1 MATLVSSL
9 SRLRAAAAETN
20 TAFAA
25 AGGDDGVNASLLS
38 YVFSTLPSECWAA
51 PEAEL
56 ILVVNPRTIFVHCSA
71 FAWEAGIGAALEDA
85 GGGAES
91 DLGVEAYVP
100 APGVSADEAADFKL
114 ESLRAMLGSA
124 AGEAARVLAGG
135 RLVLPP
141 SPDEEVG
148 AGWPLL
154 QIATS
159 EAPPWPTGSAITPS
173 DVDVSAAR
181 RQLQRAMRSVDAAAL
196 APEGWVGSC
205 VRAVRAGWG
214 GWLERVGKAGG
225 AYERQGMTEVG
236 LTDAILSAMTK
247 ALASRD
253 VDAGK
258 ASGKSVAGKAG
269 ALVVPSA
276 AAAGAVTT
284 FLPLSPSDL
293 PLSPS
298 DLPLPP
304 PLAPTTAPMQKAEEK
319 GMSTGV
325 WAGSGTSAFGSAAP
339 RKRQL
344 RLCGTASV
352 PALHL
357 IVRLAG
363 VLA

>member
-1 MATLVSSL
+1 MAFLGSSL

-56 ILVVNPRTIFVHCSA
+56 ILVVSPRTIFVHCSA

-91 DLGVEAYVP
+91 DLEVEAYVP

-141 SPDEEVG
+141 SPDKEVG

-205 VRAVRAGWG
+205 VRAIHAGWG

-236 LTDAILSAMTK
+236 LTDAVLSAMTK
-247 ALASRD
+247 ALASKD

-258 ASGKSVAGKAG
+258 ASGKSAAGKVG

-276 AAAGAVTT
+276 AVAGAVTT
-284 FLPLSPSDL
+284 DL
-293 PLSPS
+293 PIDLPI

-304 PLAPTTAPMQKAEEK
+304 PPAPTTSPMQRAEDK

>member
-1 MATLVSSL
+1 
-9 SRLRAAAAETN
+9 
-20 TAFAA
+20 
-25 AGGDDGVNASLLS
+25 
-38 YVFSTLPSECWAA
+38 
-51 PEAEL
+51 
-56 ILVVNPRTIFVHCSA
+56 
-71 FAWEAGIGAALEDA
+71 
-85 GGGAES
+85 
-91 DLGVEAYVP
+91 VP

-124 AGEAARVLAGG
+124 AGEPARVLAGG

-141 SPDEEVG
+141 SPDKEVG

-236 LTDAILSAMTK
+236 LTDAILSAVTK

-284 FLPLSPSDL
+284 D
-293 PLSPS
+293 
-298 DLPLPP
+298 LPP
-304 PLAPTTAPMQKAEEK
+304 PLAPTTSPMQKAEGK
-319 GMSTGV
+319 GMSMGVWAGSASASVVSGV

-363 VLA
+363 VLAGWLDGLGWPRMASDRLGWPLIASNCF